1 MKTTVRRII
10 LKKYRFELLE
20 TNIPAFVEKDHIILA
35 SSFTDA
41 IQKFGRKHDL
51 EAPAYWDE
59 PSFET
64 HIEINFRSTYGI
76 IKYHI
81 SW

>member
-1 MKTTVRRII
+1 MLI
-10 LKKYRFELLE
+10 KYRFE
-20 TNIPAFVEKDHIILA
+20 IMQSDIQGFVEKDHVILA
-35 SSFTDA
+35 ISLSDA
-41 IQKFGRKHDL
+41 IQKFVRKHDL

-64 HIEINFRSTYGI
+64 HIEVSFKKTHGRVR
-76 IKYHI
+76 YHI

>member
-1 MKTTVRRII
+1 LI
-10 LKKYRFELLE
+10 KYRFELIE
-20 TNIPAFVEKDHIILA
+20 TDIEEFVEKDHVIPATSL
-35 SSFTDA
+35 TDA
-41 IQKFGRKHDL
+41 IEKFVRKHDL

-64 HIEINFRSTYGI
+64 HIEVSFKNTHGTVR
-76 IKYHI
+76 YHI